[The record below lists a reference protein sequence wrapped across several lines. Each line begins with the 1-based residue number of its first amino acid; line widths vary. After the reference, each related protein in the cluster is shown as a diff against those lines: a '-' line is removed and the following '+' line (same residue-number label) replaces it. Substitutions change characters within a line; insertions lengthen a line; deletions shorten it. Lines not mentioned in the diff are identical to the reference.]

1 MCSWEIV
8 YLCIIAFG
16 NQTHTSK
23 KKITFSKI
31 FISVF
36 SIIILFLFRFV
47 AAFVVWLVLVGVV
60 LASIIGTIFLWVI
73 YDQSKQAEVNE
84 FSKRKTTSFLV
95 YAIVATIATIC
106 ICLVILVLRKRI
118 KLVIQ
123 LFKEAGK
130 AVASMPLLLAE
141 PIIVRFNFF

>member
-1 MCSWEIV
+1 M
-8 YLCIIAFG
+8 
-16 NQTHTSK
+16 
-23 KKITFSKI
+23 
-31 FISVF
+31 
-36 SIIILFLFRFV
+36 

-60 LASIIGTIFLWVI
+60 LASVIGTIFLWVI
-73 YDQSKQAEVNE
+73 YDQSKQAEENE

-95 YAIVATIATIC
+95 YAIVATIATVC
-106 ICLVILVLRKRI
+106 IGLVILVLRKRI

-141 PIIVRFNFF
+141 PIIVRFKFFFYLRKNK